1 MACHKGVQFPEGRS
15 VTISEDPL
23 RLPQEGPESL
33 HLENL
38 DHSVLEVSEGMQSKW
53 LMCLKPILIV

>member
-1 MACHKGVQFPEGRS
+1 MACYKGVQFPEDRS
-15 VTISEDPL
+15 VTISGNKDPS

-38 DHSVLEVSEGMQSKW
+38 DHSVLRA
-53 LMCLKPILIV
+53 